1 MVRQVTIEDMLSQGY
16 IKVGSKSYCTYWKKG
31 DEVVTV
37 QDITYKD
44 SAISD
49 AYNKGYEDALRS
61 IKINLEHFLKD
72 VYSVEM
78 IYEGCDIDRYEGES
92 ECSKFIKKQVLGFGD
107 QHK

>member
-1 MVRQVTIEDMLSQGY
+1 MVQKVTAEDMLFQGY
-16 IKVGSKSYCTYWKKG
+16 VKVGSKSYCTYWKKG
-31 DEVVTV
+31 DEIVIR
-37 QDITYKD
+37 DNSYEDNRI
-44 SAISD
+44 AD

-61 IKINLEHFLKD
+61 IKVNLEHFLKD

-92 ECSKFIKKQVLGFGD
+92 ECSKFIKEQVLGFVD